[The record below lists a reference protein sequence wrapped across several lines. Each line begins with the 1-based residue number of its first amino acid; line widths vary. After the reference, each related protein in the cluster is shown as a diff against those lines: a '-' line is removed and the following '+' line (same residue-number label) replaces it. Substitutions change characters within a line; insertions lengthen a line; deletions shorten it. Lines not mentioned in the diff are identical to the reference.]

1 MQKSERKIELLVL
14 MLTVAGIALLLQN
27 AQIAAGKFVGK
38 GIGPMLFPQI
48 ILSIMLFLSMIRMV
62 VTIRYLV
69 YHRKQQ
75 DEKKQRDI
83 RTIATY
89 LLIVV
94 YALLWNVLGFSVST
108 FIYIIAQSFVLK
120 RDVKLL
126 QTVLIAL
133 LISVVMYL
141 FFAELFYVNFPEP
154 ILEYIFG

>member
-69 YHRKQQ
+69 YHRK
-75 DEKKQRDI
+75 
-83 RTIATY
+83 
-89 LLIVV
+89 
-94 YALLWNVLGFSVST
+94 
-108 FIYIIAQSFVLK
+108 
-120 RDVKLL
+120 
-126 QTVLIAL
+126 
-133 LISVVMYL
+133 
-141 FFAELFYVNFPEP
+141 
-154 ILEYIFG
+154 

>member
-1 MQKSERKIELLVL
+1 M
-14 MLTVAGIALLLQN
+14 
-27 AQIAAGKFVGK
+27 
-38 GIGPMLFPQI
+38 
-48 ILSIMLFLSMIRMV
+48 
-62 VTIRYLV
+62 
-69 YHRKQQ
+69 
-75 DEKKQRDI
+75 
-83 RTIATY
+83 
-89 LLIVV
+89 